1 MEDLSTIE
9 IQVLSKTY
17 ISKMKNR
24 KSKGYFFFK
33 RLFAIVVSFLMIL
46 VLSPILLLFSIL
58 VKCTSKGPVLFKDIR
73 IGKNGKHIKVY
84 KFRSMYVDA
93 ETNPQK
99 YLNREQMEAWK
110 KERKVEND
118 PRITRIGNFMRKT
131 SIDELPQLFNIL
143 FGQLAFVGPRPI
155 TIKEY
160 GNYSVEEIQLLT
172 STRPGLTGYWQVYGR
187 SNVTYS
193 TGQRQKMDMEYFEKR
208 SLAFDLKL
216 ILLTIPAVLK
226 RRGAE

>member
-143 FGQLAFVGPRPI
+143 FGQLAFVGPRPS
-155 TIKEY
+155 TTKEY

>member
-118 PRITRIGNFMRKT
+118 SRITRIGNFMRKT

-155 TIKEY
+155 TTKEY

>member
-84 KFRSMYVDA
+84 KFRSMCVDA

-155 TIKEY
+155 TTKEY

-187 SNVTYS
+187 RNVTYS